1 MTQGIKDKIAVVTG
15 ASSGQGGDI
24 ARLLSAP
31 GATVAL
37 GACRADRQSSYPGML
52 AATLQQPVAAFRSAA
67 ALLPIMGVV
76 FVAFLV
82 IGVAMPVLP
91 LHVHDGL
98 GLGTFVVGLVA
109 GSQFAASLVSR
120 PWAGHFSDSRGAKRG
135 VVAGLLAASAS
146 GLLYLVSLTFTKV
159 PLTSVAI
166 LLLGRGLLGAAES
179 FIITA
184 AVSWGLALAESG
196 STGRVIAWMGSAMF
210 AAFAIGAP
218 AGSALYA
225 AHGFAAIAIATAA
238 APLLTLLLVIPL
250 PAVAPIRQT
259 RSSFAEVLGAVWVP
273 GFGSALASVGFGAVT
288 AFVALLFATRGWA
301 NGWLAYTAYA
311 VAFILAR
318 VFFSHVADQI
328 GGAKVAL
335 ACAVIEAIG
344 KALIWLAVRPEMAL
358 AGAALTGFGFS
369 LVYPGFGVEAVRRVP
384 SSSRGLGMGAYT
396 AFLDLAQGLAS
407 PALGLIATGARL
419 HLVFLV
425 SGVTVFGAVLVAAC
439 LWAYPVRAGDFRA
452 RLERV
457 NDGQCRN

>member
-15 ASSGQGGDI
+15 ASSGQGGAI
-24 ARLLSAP
+24 ARLLSVP

-344 KALIWLAVRPEMAL
+344 QALIWLAVRPEMAL

-384 SSSRGLGMGAYT
+384 SSSRGLAMGAYT